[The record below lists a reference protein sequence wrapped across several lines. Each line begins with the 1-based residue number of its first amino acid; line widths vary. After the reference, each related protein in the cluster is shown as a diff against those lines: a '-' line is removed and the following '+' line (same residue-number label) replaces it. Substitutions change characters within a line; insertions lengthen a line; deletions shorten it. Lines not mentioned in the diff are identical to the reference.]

1 MSATK
6 IQIGYGSD
14 QRGSKKKGLYG
25 KKSSG
30 KYMANGGFSGEPV
43 SDFHSISDEVWVK
56 IFGTNGMPSWK
67 KELYDK
73 GELFN

>member
-14 QRGSKKKGLYG
+14 KRSPNPKGCYG

-30 KYMANGGFSGEPV
+30 KVKMNGGFSGEAV
-43 SDFHSISDEVWVK
+43 SDFHKISEEDWDRCFPNSFK
-56 IFGTNGMPSWK
+56 PSWMK
-67 KELYDK
+67 NE
-73 GELFN
+73 

>member
-1 MSATK
+1 
-6 IQIGYGSD
+6 
-14 QRGSKKKGLYG
+14 
-25 KKSSG
+25 
-30 KYMANGGFSGEPV
+30 MANGGFSGEPV